1 VGFWDG
7 EMGSAIGGARVHKY
21 GEFGLDVDA
30 VGVVC
35 SVMGDMEGGGEGE
48 VGYLVD

>member
-1 VGFWDG
+1 
-7 EMGSAIGGARVHKY
+7 MGSAVSRAGVHKY

-35 SVMGDMEGGGEGE
+35 SVSEG
-48 VGYLVD
+48 

>member
-7 EMGSAIGGARVHKY
+7 EMGSAVSRAGVHKY

-35 SVMGDMEGGGEGE
+35 SVSEG
-48 VGYLVD
+48 